1 MATHFK
7 GPPGQANALDSYIK
21 LMRASHS
28 VTARIHRHLSECKLT
43 ISQFGVLD
51 ALYHL
56 GPLFQRDLAKKHL
69 MSDANITMV
78 VDNLEKRSLVR
89 RVRRLNDRRFVNVH
103 LTKEGTKLFEEIFP
117 RHVLIVERE
126 MSILDES
133 EQEQLG
139 RLCRKL
145 GLRLSD

>member
-1 MATHFK
+1 MATHYK
-7 GPPGQANALDSYIK
+7 GPPRQVSALDSYIK

-28 VTARIHRHLSECKLT
+28 VTALIHRHLSEWKLT

-89 RVRRLNDRRFVNVH
+89 S
-103 LTKEGTKLFEEIFP
+103 P
-117 RHVLIVERE
+117 
-126 MSILDES
+126 S
-133 EQEQLG
+133 
-139 RLCRKL
+139 
-145 GLRLSD
+145 LSA